1 MTQVVVAVV
10 KQNEINE
17 TRYSPFVY
25 DARVC
30 STHKGDFISNS
41 LFSSTR
47 ATYNAA
53 AAKPAWSLS
62 SESRELYSSAAFF
75 IISSA
80 FHFVFF

>member
-1 MTQVVVAVV
+1 MNYHSA
-10 KQNEINE
+10 NA
-17 TRYSPFVY
+17 RDYSTPK
-25 DARVC
+25 D
-30 STHKGDFISNS
+30 GFISKS
-41 LFSSTR
+41 LFSRTR

-62 SESRELYSSAAFF
+62 SESRELYSSASFF